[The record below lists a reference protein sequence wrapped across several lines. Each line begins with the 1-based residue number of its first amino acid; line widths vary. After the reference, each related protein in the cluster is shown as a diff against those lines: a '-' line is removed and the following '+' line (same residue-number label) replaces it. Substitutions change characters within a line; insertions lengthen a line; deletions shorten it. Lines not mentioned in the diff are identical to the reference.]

1 MGDKSTSIND
11 KVKYIRTAVS
21 RRSQLEMLAEKC
33 SELAQACLK
42 CVRLENEDAYPLNEH
57 KYTAYQVKQNL
68 YDEMM
73 DVVTSIIIL
82 LEDKETAKEE
92 ILQNEREIDQRL
104 AKMCDRIRRFDV

>member
-1 MGDKSTSIND
+1 
-11 KVKYIRTAVS
+11 
-21 RRSQLEMLAEKC
+21 
-33 SELAQACLK
+33 
-42 CVRLENEDAYPLNEH
+42 
-57 KYTAYQVKQNL
+57 
-68 YDEMM
+68 MM